1 MLAVPNFQS
10 FHKGQGRNGVLRKT
24 AQKIVKLSPFMASI
38 RRGSIWIQVGP
49 SAVSTSQIINSC
61 TWGLKLL
68 SAPLTT
74 PWNRS
79 LLYYSQPIFS
89 KETIL
94 TSYLLQMCLI
104 RPGEV
109 GIRGLQTLPAKVIR
123 DSENVNSSQD
133 KRVYIFMGRTVRI

>member
-1 MLAVPNFQS
+1 MDQ
-10 FHKGQGRNGVLRKT
+10 
-24 AQKIVKLSPFMASI
+24 
-38 RRGSIWIQVGP
+38 GP

-94 TSYLLQMCLI
+94 ASYLLQMCLI
-104 RPGEV
+104 QPGEV
-109 GIRGLQTLPAKVIR
+109 GIRGLQTFPAKVIR
-123 DSENVNSSQD
+123 DSENVNSGQD
-133 KRVYIFMGRTVRI
+133 KRVCIFMGRTVRI